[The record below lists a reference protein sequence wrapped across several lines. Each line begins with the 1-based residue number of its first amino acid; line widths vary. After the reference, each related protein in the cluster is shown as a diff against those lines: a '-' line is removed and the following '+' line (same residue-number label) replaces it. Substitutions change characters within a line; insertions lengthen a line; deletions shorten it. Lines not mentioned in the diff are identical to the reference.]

1 MPSRSGPVAAPS
13 HVTAAR
19 VARPLLHG
27 SHHLFEAEARMRYAG
42 LVVMLVVL
50 TAGCDRS
57 RAELTKALA
66 ESRAA
71 EAQKDSLLTEV
82 LETTQ
87 FVSDLNSELAK
98 AKAVSV
104 AAEGDDPGVPGAR
117 QDREERQETLERIQ
131 QVIARL
137 NESETKLIAT
147 ENRAKNA
154 KIKNARLLAQIATY
168 MQTIED
174 LKTAAE
180 QQRAENEAIIA
191 DQRTQIAT
199 LAGQVDNLNVQA
211 ASLRDTLV
219 HLTKYKNRVYYA
231 VGTKDELINNG
242 VVTKEGSKF
251 LFFGGTRLEPARRL
265 NLDAFTMIDKTQT
278 LSIPLPRTDKKYK
291 IVSRQSP
298 EYLMGEVTEK
308 GEVKGVVEIASPE
321 EFWSASKFLILVQK

>member
-1 MPSRSGPVAAPS
+1 
-13 HVTAAR
+13 
-19 VARPLLHG
+19 
-27 SHHLFEAEARMRYAG
+27 MRYPG
-42 LVVMLVVL
+42 LILMLVVL

-98 AKAVSV
+98 AKAMSV
-104 AAEGDDPGVPGAR
+104 DGDGADPGVPGAQ
-117 QDREERQETLERIQ
+117 QDRVQRQATLERIQ
-131 QVIARL
+131 SVIARL
-137 NESETKLIAT
+137 NQSETRLIET
-147 ENRAKNA
+147 ENKAKNA
-154 KIKNARLLAQIATY
+154 KIRNARLLAQISTY
-168 MQTIED
+168 KQTIED

-191 DQRTQIAT
+191 DQRNQIAS
-199 LAGQVDNLNVQA
+199 LSGQVENLNVTT
-211 ASLRDTLV
+211 ASLRDTVV
-219 HLTKYKNRVYYA
+219 HLTAYKNRVYYA
-231 VGTKDELINNG
+231 VGTKDELIRNG

-251 LFFGGTRLEPARRL
+251 LIFGGTRLEPARKP

-291 IVSRQSP
+291 IISRQSP

-321 EFWSASKFLILVQK
+321 EFWSASKFLILVQN

>member
-1 MPSRSGPVAAPS
+1 
-13 HVTAAR
+13 
-19 VARPLLHG
+19 
-27 SHHLFEAEARMRYAG
+27 MRYLG
-42 LVVMLVVL
+42 LVVILAVAV
-50 TAGCDRS
+50 TGCDRS

-66 ESRAA
+66 ESKAA

-98 AKAVSV
+98 AKTLAVMPDS
-104 AAEGDDPGVPGAR
+104 DDPGMPGA
-117 QDREERQETLERIQ
+117 QKDREERKATLERIQ
-131 QVIARL
+131 QVIVRL
-137 NESETKLIAT
+137 QESEAKLTAT

-154 KIKNARLLAQIATY
+154 KIRNARLLAQISTY
-168 MQTIED
+168 KQTVED

-180 QQRAENEAIIA
+180 QQKSEQEAIIA
-191 DQRTQIAT
+191 DQKTQIAT
-199 LAGQVDNLNVQA
+199 LAGQVDNLNLDNA
-211 ASLRDTLV
+211 TLRDTVV
-219 HLTKYKNRVYYA
+219 HLTRYKNRVYYA
-231 VGTKDELINNG
+231 VGTKDELIQNG

-251 LFFGGTRLEPARRL
+251 LIFGGTRLEPARKP

-298 EYLMGEVTEK
+298 EYLAGDVTEK

-321 EFWSASKFLILVQK
+321 EFWSPSKFLILVQK